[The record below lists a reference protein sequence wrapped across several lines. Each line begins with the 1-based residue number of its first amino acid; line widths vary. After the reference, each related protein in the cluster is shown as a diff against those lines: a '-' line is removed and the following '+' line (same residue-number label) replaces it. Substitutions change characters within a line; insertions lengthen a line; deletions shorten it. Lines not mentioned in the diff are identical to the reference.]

1 MSRPHTRP
9 ERRGRLHLP
18 RRAGAVLTCHLGAPR
33 RLARRTSAARSAGR
47 FEFGAGGGRPTGGV
61 GVAGGTAGVAW
72 AGEAN
77 GLAHRGRLL
86 EDELDARSG
95 GRAQCLLG
103 GVVEAVD
110 LQTAA
115 GGREGH
121 VCAPAIRQ
129 EHMLAVQ
136 TADTRGLYGSCV
148 REGST
153 QGPGYGPGKVKPNA
167 RNARDRKGNE

>member
-1 MSRPHTRP
+1 MSAAP
-9 ERRGRLHLP
+9 ELCP
-18 RRAGAVLTCHLGAPR
+18 PVTWVLQRH
-33 RLARRTSAARSAGR
+33 LARRMSAGRSAGR
-47 FEFGAGGGRPTGGV
+47 FEFGAGGSRPTGGV
-61 GVAGGTAGVAW
+61 GVAGGTAGMVW

-103 GVVEAVD
+103 GVVEAVG

-121 VCAPAIRQ
+121 ACDPATRQ
-129 EHMLAVQ
+129 EHVPAVQ
-136 TADTRGLYGSCV
+136 TADAGGLHGS
-148 REGST
+148 
-153 QGPGYGPGKVKPNA
+153 
-167 RNARDRKGNE
+167 